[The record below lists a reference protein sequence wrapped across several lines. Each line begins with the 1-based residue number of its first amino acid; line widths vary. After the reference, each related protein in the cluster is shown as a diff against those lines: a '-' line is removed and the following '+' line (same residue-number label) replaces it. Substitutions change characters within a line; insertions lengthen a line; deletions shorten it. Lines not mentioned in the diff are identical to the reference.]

1 MQFATEQRQNIFLC
15 CLHYVLVIIH
25 RCSLF
30 ANNLPTQRTRS
41 WLTWN
46 DTIFKTKSQT
56 QHKNLSNWN
65 LYIVYMAIIDPDQA
79 PSKFPIV
86 SHTKSVSSLQE
97 LIAFC
102 CSILIH
108 KSNLTSWFCT
118 STSKL
123 QSTHK
128 LHQTDWTCLNLIAR
142 HVNVICF
149 HKWHPTA
156 TVGRRKKFNRHA
168 IFYMLIKIYEAQW
181 YASAKLCDYAKTA
194 GIESHLIRTQQETA
208 TFTSNEPH
216 MPRWQTPIWATAPI
230 SITVGWLLH

>member
-1 MQFATEQRQNIFLC
+1 M
-15 CLHYVLVIIH
+15 LVIIH

-142 HVNVICF
+142 HECNLFSPVTYYCNCWPKEETRQARNILHADQNAWSTVICLCKTMWL
-149 HKWHPTA
+149 HK
-156 TVGRRKKFNRHA
+156 NCRHW
-168 IFYMLIKIYEAQW
+168 IPSDQHTRENCNFYK
-181 YASAKLCDYAKTA
+181 
-194 GIESHLIRTQQETA
+194 
-208 TFTSNEPH
+208 
-216 MPRWQTPIWATAPI
+216 
-230 SITVGWLLH
+230 